1 MKISIIGTGYV
12 GLVSAACFADS
23 GHSVLSLDKDKS
35 KIKLLSSGKTS
46 IFEPGLKTLLKKN
59 IKDGRL
65 SFTTS
70 FSRACNAD
78 LLILCIDTPSKKSGD
93 PDLKN
98 LNIALRQISKVLRKD
113 LFLIIKSTVPIGTNE
128 YIDDFFKKN
137 SKFKVEIISNPEFLK
152 EGSAV
157 QDFVFPSRII
167 VGCNSEASKKIMK
180 KLYAPLKL
188 AQKKIIFMSANS
200 AELTKYASNSF
211 LATKISF
218 INKISQLADLTN
230 ANIHDIKLG
239 LGSDPRIGEEFLN
252 AGLGYGGSCFPKDIK
267 ALISLEKK
275 SNLPFS
281 IFSVVEKINNQQYE
295 IFYNKILRAFE
306 NSNLKNK
313 SFFIWGLSF
322 KPNTDDIRDSISIRL
337 IKKLSPQVKHIYV
350 YDPQA
355 MPSASKSLSDI
366 KNITFSDNSYHNIEK
381 SHALVLCTEWNEFKN
396 PVFKK
401 LKNLKDKKIFDGRN
415 FLEKSEVIDHGIE
428 YIGLGIN

>member
-70 FSRACNAD
+70 FSKACNAD
-78 LLILCIDTPSKKSGD
+78 LLILCIDTPAKKSGD

-167 VGCNSEASKKIMK
+167 VGCNSEASKK
-180 KLYAPLKL
+180 
-188 AQKKIIFMSANS
+188 S
-200 AELTKYASNSF
+200 
-211 LATKISF
+211 
-218 INKISQLADLTN
+218 
-230 ANIHDIKLG
+230 
-239 LGSDPRIGEEFLN
+239 
-252 AGLGYGGSCFPKDIK
+252 
-267 ALISLEKK
+267 
-275 SNLPFS
+275 
-281 IFSVVEKINNQQYE
+281 
-295 IFYNKILRAFE
+295 
-306 NSNLKNK
+306 
-313 SFFIWGLSF
+313 
-322 KPNTDDIRDSISIRL
+322 
-337 IKKLSPQVKHIYV
+337 
-350 YDPQA
+350 
-355 MPSASKSLSDI
+355 
-366 KNITFSDNSYHNIEK
+366 
-381 SHALVLCTEWNEFKN
+381 
-396 PVFKK
+396 
-401 LKNLKDKKIFDGRN
+401 
-415 FLEKSEVIDHGIE
+415 
-428 YIGLGIN
+428 